1 MKDAAWKGT
10 KADLSWLRQDAA
22 AFLDNLPVGKSGSAE
37 DRQNWIA
44 RWMRIGDDYCRLGDV
59 YIKKEALDNATEA
72 SLCALTAFEIAK
84 RLVDEDETQ
93 RRTVWGRIESGI
105 QRVERAQAKEIKQV
119 RIACCDN
126 DHLNAYYFAG
136 GWIERPSAAVIC
148 ISTEQEAAAAL
159 LGRLLPVAIGRGISI
174 LVISHDDIADRSPGE
189 SEALL
194 SSCLDYLT
202 LRCDVDCARIGIYG
216 EGLSAALATRFAES
230 DQRVAA
236 AVCDGGLWDRTRTSA
251 SIGWLTRAAE
261 GINDG
266 ASTASRLQ
274 FLWQMKCPALVVAG
288 GRGTVS
294 ISEAIELQADCM
306 TTSIKL
312 DLVVPRVIRSD
323 GAEVENFVTSDDC
336 IFEWLEHKLAD
347 ASAE

>member
-10 KADLSWLRQDAA
+10 RADLSSVRQDAA
-22 AFLDNLPVGKSGSAE
+22 AFLDNLSAEKSGGAE
-37 DRQNWIA
+37 DRQDWIA
-44 RWMRIGDDYCRLGDV
+44 RWMRMGDDYCRLGDV

-72 SLCALTAFEIAK
+72 SLCALTAFEIVR

-93 RRTVWGRIESGI
+93 RAAVWERIESSI
-105 QRVERAQAKEIKQV
+105 QRVERAQAKETKRV
-119 RIACCDN
+119 RIACCGS
-126 DHLNAYYFAG
+126 DHLNAYYFG
-136 GWIERPSAAVIC
+136 GGRIERPSAAVIC

-174 LVISHDDIADRSPGE
+174 LVISHDDIANRSRGE

-194 SSCLDYLT
+194 SSCLDFLA
-202 LRCDVDCARIGIYG
+202 LRCDVDGARIGIVG
-216 EGLSAALATRFAES
+216 DGLSAALATKFAAS
-230 DQRVAA
+230 DQRIAA
-236 AVCDGGLWDRTRTSA
+236 AVCDGGLWDWTRTSA

-261 GINDG
+261 GNNGG
-266 ASTASRLQ
+266 ACRVQ
-274 FLWQMKCPALVVAG
+274 FPWQLKCPVLVVAG

-312 DLVVPRVIRSD
+312 DLVVPRMIRSD

-336 IFEWLEHKLAD
+336 IFGWLERKLAV